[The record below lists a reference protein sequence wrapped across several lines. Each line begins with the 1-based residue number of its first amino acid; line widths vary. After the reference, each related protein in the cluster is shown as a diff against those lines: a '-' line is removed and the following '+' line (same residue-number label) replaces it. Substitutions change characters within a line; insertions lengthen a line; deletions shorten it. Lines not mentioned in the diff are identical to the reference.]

1 MSKIKLYLAFIIFT
15 ALFACENDPYY
26 FNSQARLR
34 MEGPEVW
41 TLGTDSLAF
50 SFANYSSTITDTTF
64 DITVYVMGEAA
75 GQSRTAEFEIVPSL
89 STAETNMYSFPT
101 SVTIPAGKF
110 SVNLPVT
117 VFRTE
122 ALQSVRVQLYIKVK
136 ENEDF
141 KIGVN
146 EQNHLL
152 LKWSDILSKPNNWN
166 DLEEFFGE
174 YSLTKYRFIINVL
187 NTGTFDTDTLSW
199 AQMKNYQIELAEA
212 LRIYNQAH
220 PSDLLTD
227 ENGNLITF

>member
-1 MSKIKLYLAFIIFT
+1 MNKIKLYLAFIALT
-15 ALFACENDPYY
+15 ALFACENDPFY
-26 FNSQARLR
+26 FNSEARLR

-41 TLGTDSLAF
+41 TLGTDSLEF
-50 SFANYSSTITDTTF
+50 SFANYSSTVTDTTF

-75 GQSRTAEFEIVPSL
+75 SQARTAEFEINPSS
-89 STAETNMYSFPT
+89 STAETDMYSFPE
-101 SVTIPAGKF
+101 SVTIPAGEF

-117 VFRTE
+117 VYRTE
-122 ALQSVRVQLYIKVK
+122 ALQSVQVQLYIKVK
-136 ENEDF
+136 ENADF

-152 LKWSDILSKPNNWN
+152 LKWSDILSKPNNWD

-174 YSLTKYRFIINVL
+174 YSLTKYRFMIDVL
-187 NTGTFDTDTLSW
+187 NTGTFDTETLSW

-212 LRIYNQAH
+212 LRLYNEAH
-220 PSDLLTD
+220 PGDPLSD

>member
-26 FNSQARLR
+26 FNSEARLR
-34 MEGPEVW
+34 MEGPEIW

-50 SFANYSSTITDTTF
+50 SFANYSSEITDTTF
-64 DITVYVMGEAA
+64 NVTVYVMGETSDLA
-75 GQSRTAEFEIVPSL
+75 RTAEFGIDPSI
-89 STAETNMYSFPT
+89 STADASMYSFPET
-101 SVTIPAGKF
+101 LTIPAGKL
-110 SVNLPVT
+110 SANLPVT
-117 VFRTE
+117 VYRTE
-122 ALQSVRVQLYIKVK
+122 ALKSAQVSLYIKVN
-136 ENEDF
+136 ENDDF

-174 YSLTKYRFIINVL
+174 FSLTKYRFIIDVL
-187 NTGTFDTDTLSW
+187 NIGTFDTNELSW

-212 LRIYNQAH
+212 LRLYNEAN
-220 PSDLLTD
+220 PGNPLTD